1 MGSDYTGKHRALPRS
16 ADGQWQEAEDAFW
29 DAARDYMADRHLSE
43 PARERLI
50 RAARTLLQGAVSAAV
65 VAAAPAAWSVLQD
78 RPTDARGAAYAAATA
93 ALASVV
99 AFFHTRRG

>member
-1 MGSDYTGKHRALPRS
+1 MGSNYTGKHRAIPRN
-16 ADGQWQEAEDAFW
+16 AAGQWREAEDAFW
-29 DAARDYMADRHLSE
+29 DATRDYMADRHLSE

-50 RAARTLLQGAVSAAV
+50 RAARTLVQGAVSAAV

-78 RPTDARGAAYAAATA
+78 RPTDARGAASAAATA